1 MKAVYKKSAVC
12 YNVNIDNN
20 STTMTAQEYIYREKS
35 LKATWV
41 KQAMSSKQ
49 APVVKVR
56 VSKDEIAFDRSI
68 CENFNGRWL
77 KFWSLPTSKVL
88 GTVVKMP
95 DGSDHY
101 AEIEWD
107 SQWETYET
115 IDDSGLRCSVK
126 DWRSC

>member
-1 MKAVYKKSAVC
+1 
-12 YNVNIDNN
+12 
-20 STTMTAQEYIYREKS
+20 MTAQEYIRREKS
-35 LKATWV
+35 LKVMWI

-49 APVVKVR
+49 APAVKVR
-56 VSKDEIAFDRSI
+56 VSKDEVAFEDSI

-77 KFWSLPTSKVL
+77 KFWSLPTSKAL

-95 DGSDHY
+95 DGSEHY

-107 SQWETYET
+107 SKWETFET
-115 IDDSGLRCSVK
+115 VEDTGLRCSVK

>member
-1 MKAVYKKSAVC
+1 MRTARRKRLKAVYKKSAVC
-12 YNVNIDNN
+12 YNLNIDNN

-35 LKATWV
+35 LKATWI

-49 APVVKVR
+49 APVVKVK
-56 VSKDEIAFDRSI
+56 VSKDEIAFDGSV
-68 CENFNGRWL
+68 CENFNGRLL
-77 KFWSLPTSKVL
+77 KFWKLPTSRAL

-95 DGSDHY
+95 DGSEQY

-115 IDDSGLRCSVK
+115 VDDTGP
-126 DWRSC
+126 